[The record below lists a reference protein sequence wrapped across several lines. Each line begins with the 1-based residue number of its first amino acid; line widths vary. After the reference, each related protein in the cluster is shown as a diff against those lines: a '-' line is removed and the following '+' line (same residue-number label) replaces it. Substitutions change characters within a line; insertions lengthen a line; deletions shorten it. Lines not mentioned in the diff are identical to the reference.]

1 MSYDYSLMDAMG
13 NYTGGSVDP
22 FAAPDNSTTATTQ
35 VAQTA
40 PAFAPQPA
48 RVNGIPSKYRTGPVS
63 ADYNANIA
71 QQESGGRADIGFH
84 NKEKS
89 SAYGPYGM
97 TTAAYQDARKVNP
110 TLPEDITQ
118 ATPEQ
123 LTAGQD
129 AYTQQNAKYLTNYG
143 IEPTANTLSAAHFLG
158 AKGLSDYMK
167 TGYISPQAAAAN
179 GGEENVRKIVNARL
193 GGQAAPASGAV
204 QQAAPQTETA
214 VNPET
219 GETYQKLVSPAAPAP
234 ISPEQAAQAP
244 APAPE
249 AYTGGGLTIGGK
261 TQADLERDRQHNTI
275 LNSNSQETLSKLA
288 FDPNT
293 PRDVASAAFDKLHGT
308 MAVQTGMDK
317 AKQKMAE
324 LGTSPNPQA
333 LNKAMNDKETGSYLK
348 VLLFQALGWTGK
360 AQQELDRIMPSVTYS
375 GVTLPTGENYN
386 VKYNKTTGEAIAA
399 WDSQGQPVTDKATL
413 GAIAAGGVNP
423 ATAKSYLM
431 PQTSG
436 SPVTKSINGQLVNGI
451 QIYDPVRK
459 SFYVQYGNQRDNN
472 PEGWTSAAQN
482 VDQQALLGKQK
493 AQIDLMKKFEGANID
508 AKYKY
513 IEDTNKALVGQ
524 FGPNAPLITPADVG
538 LQAPQ
543 APGAQPA
550 GAVAPTGRVTGGAVA
565 PGTPAATGVVPP
577 TPAANVPTTTAGG
590 QKPPMTLSEIEK
602 EKERQKIERELGKT
616 SSEGVLKHINENVVP
631 ASMAAT
637 DGSDAVKRQFKIIN
651 DPTSNALFGL
661 YNKAQSN
668 STSDKNWAII
678 RDWLGGKLDPNDQTK
693 ISEAIAKV
701 KLDSTEQ
708 SAATLFLA
716 ENIRLANAM
725 IKSGVF
731 GTGAS
736 ISTSDRES
744 AERAQ
749 LDINTTPA
757 LAIFA
762 GKSQQLFGFDVSRA
776 KMDWAADKKFDSVA
790 QMEKEWTRQQAKLVE
805 QYGKVA
811 DERNMFIKA
820 NSDNKPAT
828 IGLVRKAYEM
838 YPVPQ
843 YDPNLNSGAGGW
855 KNLETQRERENRL
868 KNILQGNR

>member
-22 FAAPDNSTTATTQ
+22 FATPDNSTTATTQ

-143 IEPTANTLSAAHFLG
+143 IEPTANTLGAAHFLG

-193 GGQAAPASGAV
+193 GGQAAPASGAA
-204 QQAAPQTETA
+204 QPAAPQTQTA
-214 VNPET
+214 INPET
-219 GETYQKLVSPAAPAP
+219 GETYQQLVPTAEAAPAP
-234 ISPEQAAQAP
+234 ISPEQAAPAP
-244 APAPE
+244 APAEQP
-249 AYTGGGLTIGGK
+249 YTGAGLTISGK
-261 TQADLERDRQHNTI
+261 TQADLERDRQHTSI
-275 LNSNSQETLSKLA
+275 LNSNSQEILSKLA

-308 MAVQTGMDK
+308 MAVQTGMDR

-333 LNKAMNDKETGSYLK
+333 LTKAMNDKETGSYLK

-360 AQQELDRIMPSVTYS
+360 AQQELDKIMPSVTYS

-436 SPVTKSINGQLVNGI
+436 SPVTKTIDGKIVNGI

-459 SFYVQYGNQRDNN
+459 SFYVQYGNQRDNS

-482 VDQQALLGKQK
+482 VEQQALLGKQK

-508 AKYKY
+508 AKFKY
-513 IEDTNKALVGQ
+513 IEDTNKELVSK

-538 LQAPQ
+538 LKAIQ

-550 GAVAPTGRVTGGAVA
+550 GAVAPVGGVQAAPVV
-565 PGTPAATGVVPP
+565 PGTPAATGVVPAPGKVP
-577 TPAANVPTTTAGG
+577 TLSAMQEEAAKKKQALEVSTDEMKKFNEYAEKDITPKADAGSQVSRIRKEQIKGPDGILANPELAGILQGQGGAATEVLNILRDTITGNFKDGDELSRRVNALNLTQRQKDVVNVQVGLAKQVDPFTLKQNAGPGAVSDAEQKANRQANVDITRSPLYTGLTL
-590 QKPPMTLSEIEK
+590 MTRSQFTNDLSVARAEFKAARPDLNSTEK
-602 EKERQKIERELGKT
+602 FNSAWNTEKARLNKEYDAIYEERAKYIAQ
-616 SSEGVLKHINENVVP
+616 
-631 ASMAAT
+631 
-637 DGSDAVKRQFKIIN
+637 
-651 DPTSNALFGL
+651 
-661 YNKAQSN
+661 YNK
-668 STSDKNWAII
+668 DGKNPGAII
-678 RDWLGGKLDPNDQTK
+678 D
-693 ISEAIAKV
+693 
-701 KLDSTEQ
+701 
-708 SAATLFLA
+708 
-716 ENIRLANAM
+716 
-725 IKSGVF
+725 
-731 GTGAS
+731 
-736 ISTSDRES
+736 
-744 AERAQ
+744 
-749 LDINTTPA
+749 
-757 LAIFA
+757 
-762 GKSQQLFGFDVSRA
+762 
-776 KMDWAADKKFDSVA
+776 
-790 QMEKEWTRQQAKLVE
+790 
-805 QYGKVA
+805 
-811 DERNMFIKA
+811 
-820 NSDNKPAT
+820 
-828 IGLVRKAYEM
+828 AYKY
-838 YPVPQ
+838 YPVPE
-843 YDPNLNSGAGGW
+843 YNSENKSWVYGGYSD
-855 KNLETQRERENRL
+855 KAKRPKLGSFV
-868 KNILQGNR
+868 K